1 MLRTLAKAS
10 SVFRRLAAASTTRHK
25 LLNPAIFPAV
35 AAVPYHTNLAN
46 HLSQTSPLF
55 FPALLGQFR
64 GYAPAPGRRV
74 PDRRVPEDDDDLSDG
89 DMDSEDFEIGGEDF
103 PEDDDEGIT
112 DEDYLDEDEVEDES
126 D

>member
-10 SVFRRLAAASTTRHK
+10 SVFRRLAASTTRPK

-35 AAVPYHTNLAN
+35 AAVPYHNNLAN

-64 GYAPAPGRRV
+64 GYAPGGRV
-74 PDRRVPEDDDDLSDG
+74 PDRRVPEDDDDLTDG
-89 DMDSEDFEIGGEDF
+89 DMDSEDFEIGGEGF
-103 PEDDDEGIT
+103 PEDDNEGIT
-112 DEDYLDEDEVEDES
+112 DEDYLDEDEDEDES

>member
-10 SVFRRLAAASTTRHK
+10 SVFRRLAAASRRHT

-35 AAVPYHTNLAN
+35 SAVPYHTNLAKQ
-46 HLSQTSPLF
+46 LSQTSPLF

-64 GYAPAPGRRV
+64 GYAPARRV

-103 PEDDDEGIT
+103 PEDDDVGIT
-112 DEDYLDEDEVEDES
+112 DEDDLDEDEVEDES